1 MNPLWKNNEQVKLQM
16 FPLDI
21 QGRELMAH
29 SLTQAKKL
37 QIIYFRCEL
46 CKTELHLKLSVA
58 FRTSLQVIGIADW
71 AMKFL
76 FSFHLKQQYQ
86 KL

>member
-1 MNPLWKNNEQVKLQM
+1 MSPPWKIKEQVKLQM

-37 QIIYFRCEL
+37 QIKYFRCEL

-58 FRTSLQVIGIADW
+58 FGTSLQVTGIADW
-71 AMKFL
+71 AVKFVFL
-76 FSFHLKQQYQ
+76 SLKATISN